1 MMGRGIDRHPLGLRC
16 ILSDEWAWLDN
27 VSATSSDIGQNA
39 SSQDTITPGTATSQP
54 VCASRAG
61 VPLFQTPCSRKVK
74 NGGCRRVVRVKG
86 GGSGEPGENICV
98 DEKAFAHRLP
108 VALPICYIASA
119 ASLALLT
126 TISTLQV
133 WIAVGRRIWNKL
145 YVYSLVTH
153 HYPLT
158 SSTHLE
164 SIRDMGIF
172 GKMTTYSWDVLP

>member
-86 GGSGEPGENICV
+86 GGSGEPGENIFFYF
-98 DEKAFAHRLP
+98 DEECPCALLAHCTPDMLH
-108 VALPICYIASA
+108 PICH
-119 ASLALLT
+119 LP
-126 TISTLQV
+126 
-133 WIAVGRRIWNKL
+133 RIIDNDLIFAGLDCRTK
-145 YVYSLVTH
+145 
-153 HYPLT
+153 
-158 SSTHLE
+158 
-164 SIRDMGIF
+164 MG
-172 GKMTTYSWDVLP
+172 ME